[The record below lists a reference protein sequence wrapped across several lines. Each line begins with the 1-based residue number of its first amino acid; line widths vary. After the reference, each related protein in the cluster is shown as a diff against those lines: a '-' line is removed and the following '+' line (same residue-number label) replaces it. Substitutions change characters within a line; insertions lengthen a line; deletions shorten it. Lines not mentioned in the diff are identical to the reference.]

1 LEQKLS
7 QIKQNTNEY
16 SEISQKYSDA
26 LAHFSMLDGYAF
38 ESKAKQILKGFGF
51 RESDFTR
58 DCALFSGGWK
68 CAFC

>member
-1 LEQKLS
+1 M
-7 QIKQNTNEY
+7 NTVKFHK
-16 SEISQKYSDA
+16 SIPMRWRISA
-26 LAHFSMLDGYAF
+26 LLDGYAF